1 MHEDITRF
9 SETGTIKSE
18 AYFLSTKQSML
29 RVLEDRMYETGYLPV
44 VDLHPH
50 WTLVRDDD
58 KDLYEFG
65 VSLFGVYVG
74 DNNVR
79 ECVWSDGRAIRTK

>member
-18 AYFLSTKQSML
+18 AYFLQTKQAMNK
-29 RVLEDRMYETGYLPV
+29 VLEDKMYDTGYLPV
-44 VDLHPH
+44 VDLQPH
-50 WTLVRDDD
+50 WTLMRNDEE
-58 KDLYEFG
+58 DLYEFCF
-65 VSLFGVYVG
+65 SIFGVYVG
-74 DNNVR
+74 EENVR

>member
-18 AYFLSTKQSML
+18 AYFLQTKETMN
-29 RVLEDRMYETGYLPV
+29 RVLEDKMYMTGYLPV

-50 WTLVRDDD
+50 WTLVRDEE
-58 KDLYEFG
+58 KDLYEFCFS
-65 VSLFGVYVG
+65 VFGVYVG
-74 DNNVR
+74 DDIAR
-79 ECVWSDGRAIRTK
+79 ECVWSDGRAIKTR